1 MALTYEVP
9 GWREYRIDYR
19 QPHRTVEPLDDEI
32 QAVDGALSLLRDAG
46 MLDEVE
52 YDHERF
58 MAFRSAVRDSFEI
71 PWTAITP
78 RMQRLLYAINAIRR
92 PETMVAVGIFCGFT
106 FISNAGAAIGPGA
119 VYSAR
124 RLVGIEID
132 PAEAER
138 ARRNAER
145 LDPRDSAEILAV
157 DGLEWL
163 RENEDPIELL
173 YLDANGKGKGKAIYL
188 DMVRAADA
196 SLGPGSMVLAHN
208 SVNHAGKLAEY
219 LDYVRDGDN
228 FRESA
233 NMFIDGE
240 GLEVTLR

>member
-19 QPHRTVEPLDDEI
+19 QPHLAVEPLDDEI
-32 QAVDGALSLLRDAG
+32 RAVDGALNLLRDAG
-46 MLDEVE
+46 VLDGVD
-52 YDHERF
+52 YDHDKF
-58 MAFRSAVRDSFEI
+58 LAFRSAVRDSFEI

-78 RMQRLLYAINAIRR
+78 RMQRLLYAINGIRR
-92 PETMVAVGIFCGFT
+92 PDNMVAVGIFCGFT

-132 PAEAER
+132 PAEAAR
-138 ARRNAER
+138 ARRNVEKM
-145 LDPRDSAEILAV
+145 DPGGPAEILAD

-163 RENEDPIELL
+163 RRSDDPIDLL

-188 DMVRAADA
+188 EMVQAAER
-196 SLGPGSMVLAHN
+196 SLGPGSIVLAHN
-208 SVNHAGKLAEY
+208 SINHAEKLAEY
-219 LDYVRDGDN
+219 LEHVRNRDN

-233 NMFIDGE
+233 NMCVDGE